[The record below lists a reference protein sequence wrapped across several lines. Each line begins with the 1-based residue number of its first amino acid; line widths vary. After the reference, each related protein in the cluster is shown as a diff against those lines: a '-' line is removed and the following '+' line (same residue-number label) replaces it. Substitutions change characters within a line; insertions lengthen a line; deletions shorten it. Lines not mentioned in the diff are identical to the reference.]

1 MSSNEKWILGLAG
14 AGLVGYLF
22 WSHRHASVVVP
33 YRPPVTAS
41 GGSGIGNAVAA
52 VGGAAVAQLGKE
64 AAGWAS
70 SELSSL
76 FS

>member
-1 MSSNEKWILGLAG
+1 MSTNETLLVVAG
-14 AGLVGYLF
+14 VGLVGYLL
-22 WSHRHASVVVP
+22 WSHQHSGVVVP
-33 YRPPVTAS
+33 PYRAPLVAS
-41 GGSGIGNAVAA
+41 GGSGIGNTVAA